1 MITFR
6 EDRMKAAAV
15 FVKPKNLS
23 EDYLVIPINRRFA
36 LPNKLHCKKYIMLLN
51 N

>member
-1 MITFR
+1 MINFR

-36 LPNKLHCKKYIMLLN
+36 KQYKKVHHVA
-51 N
+51 